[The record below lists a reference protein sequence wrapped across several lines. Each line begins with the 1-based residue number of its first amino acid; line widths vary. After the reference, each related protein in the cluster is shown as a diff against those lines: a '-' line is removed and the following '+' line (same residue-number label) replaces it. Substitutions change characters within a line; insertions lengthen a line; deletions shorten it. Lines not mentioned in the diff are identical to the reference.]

1 MTLKMLQKLP
11 TLAPN
16 VLTEEEEEGF
26 EKEIRQYQGCSTLP
40 EFEDGIRIDVWWGRV
55 DLSKKYPCLCKMVKA
70 VLSCFHGP
78 QVESSF
84 NVMNDIIN
92 NKSGRINIDTYNAIQ
107 NVKFGIR
114 ASETSSIELFRKKD
128 YLHDRVNP
136 LLVKNMRT
144 SYKQYKCV
152 LEKRK
157 TVTEEKKDKL
167 KVKTDLVVTKRKAK
181 ELYAKAAKKAR
192 ISHSTCAAKKK
203 K

>member
-1 MTLKMLQKLP
+1 MATKVVRREADVNTKVLDKGLKNIWKWEWLEKKVNDEPVRRFIRKL
-11 TLAPN
+11 
-16 VLTEEEEEGF
+16 
-26 EKEIRQYQGCSTLP
+26 
-40 EFEDGIRIDVWWGRV
+40 
-55 DLSKKYPCLCKMVKA
+55 
-70 VLSCFHGP
+70 
-78 QVESSF
+78 SSF
-84 NVMNDIIN
+84 NEMNDIID

-114 ASETSSIELFRKKD
+114 ASATSSIEFFRKKD

-144 SYKQYKCV
+144 SYKQYKCI

-192 ISHSTCAAKKK
+192 ISHSTFAAKKK

>member
-1 MTLKMLQKLP
+1 MLQKLP
-11 TLAPN
+11 TPAPN

-26 EKEIRQYQGCSTLP
+26 EKEIRQYQGWSTLP

-84 NVMNDIIN
+84 NVMNDIID

-152 LEKRK
+152 FRKEKNC
-157 TVTEEKKDKL
+157 D
-167 KVKTDLVVTKRKAK
+167 
-181 ELYAKAAKKAR
+181 
-192 ISHSTCAAKKK
+192 
-203 K
+203 